1 MSTATQSLVKAMD
14 SILKL
19 GNMIDSKTRVC
30 IYPKDIQKIMGKE
43 YSQAR
48 AYLAKLKTHYK
59 KEPHQFISI
68 EEFSQYSGLKI
79 EHIMRCIVG

>member
-1 MSTATQSLVKAMD
+1 MV
-14 SILKL
+14 
-19 GNMIDSKTRVC
+19 DSKTRVC

-48 AYLAKLKTHYK
+48 SYLAKLKIHYN
-59 KEPHQFISI
+59 KEAHQFISI
-68 EEFSQYSGLKI
+68 EEFSQYSELKL